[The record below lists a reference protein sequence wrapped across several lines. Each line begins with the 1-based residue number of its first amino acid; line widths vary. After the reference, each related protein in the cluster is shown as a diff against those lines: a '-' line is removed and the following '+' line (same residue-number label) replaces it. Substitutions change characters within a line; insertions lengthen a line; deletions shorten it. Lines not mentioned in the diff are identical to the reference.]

1 MVDLDAGSSPA
12 LHFYIFYIGSAMKA
26 FVTVGL
32 GFGDEGK
39 GSAVDYLVRRH
50 RADLVVRYNGGNQAA
65 HNVVLPD
72 GTHHTF
78 SHFGSGTFAGVKT
91 YFGQHTIVNPV
102 MMVEEAT
109 VLSGKVGV
117 WKPADLVAT
126 NMIFNT
132 RALVASP
139 WHVLMNRAK
148 ETYRHLRH
156 GSCGKGIGET
166 RKYWLDYGSDAIT
179 VGDFHTLSVF
189 DLRNKVETMRQRF
202 LIAAQEYAN
211 ANTHKYIEPMYKIS
225 PIKWVAEVKEIL
237 KYVTLSNSLPAFNTA
252 VFEGAQGILLDE
264 YHGFHPH
271 TTWSTCTSR
280 HALDELEG
288 HPSCEAEVI
297 GVTRTYH
304 TRHGAGPFPSEVERY
319 TTPVGEHNAENQWQT
334 KFRMGAFDEQL
345 FKYSLL
351 CDPVIDGL
359 FVTCLDHCFGKGMNV
374 CTEYHRVS
382 GERVTPGLSTWTYDL
397 AHQEKVGLT
406 LDNVQ
411 PRIEYKR
418 MDEVSDK
425 PILYTSDGPTYQDK
439 EDHRT

>member
-1 MVDLDAGSSPA
+1 
-12 LHFYIFYIGSAMKA
+12 MKA

-91 YFGQHTIVNPV
+91 YFGSQTIVNPV
-102 MMVEEAT
+102 MMVEEAKCLANT
-109 VLSGKVGV
+109 IGTSAV
-117 WKPADLVAT
+117 DLVSS

-148 ETYRHLRH
+148 EVSRHSKH

-166 RKYWLDYGSDAIT
+166 RKYWLDHGSDAIT
-179 VGDFHTLSVF
+179 VGDFHNLSLF
-189 DLRNKVETMRQRF
+189 DLRNKVETLRQRF
-202 LIAAQEYAN
+202 LIDVQPYAN
-211 ANTHKYIEPMYKIS
+211 ANTYKYIEPMYRIS
-225 PIKWVAEVKEIL
+225 PMKWVGEVKEIL
-237 KYVTLSNSLPAFNTA
+237 KYVTLSNSMPACNTA

-280 HALDELEG
+280 HAMDELEG
-288 HPSCEAEVI
+288 HPMCEVEVI
-297 GVTRTYH
+297 GITRTYH
-304 TRHGAGPFPSEVERY
+304 TRHGAGPFPSEVKGY
-319 TTPVGEHNAENQWQT
+319 TVPESEHNGTNDWQT
-334 KFRMGAFDEQL
+334 EFRMGAFDEQL
-345 FKYSLL
+345 FRYALL
-351 CDPVIDGL
+351 CEPLIDGL
-359 FVTCLDHCFGKGMNV
+359 FVTCLDHCVAGGVNV
-374 CTEYHRVS
+374 CTEYRAAG
-382 GERVTPGLSTWTYDL
+382 GERVTPGLSTWSTWTYDL
-397 AHQEKVGLT
+397 KHQEKVGCT

-411 PRIEYKR
+411 PVIEYKR
-418 MDEVSDK
+418 MDEVFGQFDK
-425 PILYTSDGPTYQDK
+425 PILYTSNGPTYQDK
-439 EDHRT
+439 KDRT